1 MTLHKTLLSLT
12 LLGLLSG
19 CNDKDKTEVI
29 QTSLKLPEP
38 VANVRL
44 ETVSTPEQTQYQPG
58 QPIKIDYSISSELL
72 ETEHVGVTFMAIA
85 KDKVE
90 QLASHEEPEGYELGT
105 HYIEKLSDGEH
116 SFTAELMLPNEEIP
130 TDDYVIAA
138 YVDSAKSIDNEANTE
153 DNGSRDF
160 SDNATTFAQI
170 NIDSSF
176 YHDFSLDTL
185 TVGDGFAMFPD
196 AGRRETESQNAPEH
210 KRADI
215 IGHFDASKFG
225 HLINEALVRAKVTVA
240 GVEFD
245 AHFWQ
250 EGENRYHD
258 DMKIKFADHEQSHYF
273 PYDIAVNGVLL
284 DKLQQTYNKDADENT
299 FELTFTIEDLSAHN
313 ESSTDNNSMTISVPY
328 SLYDHEQPDDSWLED
343 HDISAPVS
351 NAQSTAKHAPNA
363 HYAPFASDKDTP
375 QGISGLV
382 ITPSLLW
389 AYEIYSATYG
399 DKSKVAVVPS
409 FLSWVQLQSSNGGLA
424 WALAAGGFD
433 LYMFNK
439 SVSLF
444 SAGASGI
451 ANGADGTAS
460 YSMNVS
466 LLGNSL
472 IKESETVSALDE
484 SYGYEW
490 EEEQKLFSTTFTI
503 VIVPVSVSA
512 GIKGSVGV
520 NTELKYEGLQFSIGG
535 DVLTA
540 SLDAYATA
548 GIDLLVASGGIGVDF
563 LIISDTL
570 SATAYVDISKALS
583 DSEIGYGIDVSNH
596 MKAIEGEFYLWVK
609 YPGYKFCCSFPTKTA
624 TKTLYNTGA
633 LYDKTWQMIDYS
645 DSFKF

>member
-1 MTLHKTLLSLT
+1 MRKTLLSISM
-12 LLGLLSG
+12 LGLLTG
-19 CNDKDKTEVI
+19 CFSDSDNNVES
-29 QTSLKLPEP
+29 SLKQPEP

-44 ETVSTPEQTQYQPG
+44 ETVNTPDQTQYQPG
-58 QPIKIDYSISSELL
+58 QPIKINYSISSQLL
-72 ETEHVGVTFMAIA
+72 DTEHVGVTFMAIA
-85 KDKVE
+85 KDKVD
-90 QLASHEEPEGYELGT
+90 QLASHDEPEGYELGT

-130 TDDYVIAA
+130 SDDYVIAA
-138 YVDSAKSIDNEANTE
+138 YVDSAKSIENEANTK

-160 SDNATTFAQI
+160 SDNAASFAQI
-170 NIDSSF
+170 TIDSTF
-176 YHDFSLDTL
+176 YHDFALDTL

-196 AGRRETESQNAPEH
+196 SGRRETESQNAPEH

-225 HLINEALVRAKVTVA
+225 HLINEALVTATVTVA

-284 DKLQQTYNKDADENT
+284 DKLQQTYDKDADENT
-299 FELTFTIEDLSAHN
+299 FELTFTIEDLSSAHQEAN
-313 ESSTDNNSMTISVPY
+313 LDNNRMTITVPY
-328 SLYDHEQPDDSWLED
+328 SLYDHDQPDDSWLEEHNITNPLTSSVD
-343 HDISAPVS
+343 TSSKSSSPNYAPV
-351 NAQSTAKHAPNA
+351 
-363 HYAPFASDKDTP
+363 KDP
-375 QGISGLV
+375 QGLSGLV
-382 ITPSLLW
+382 STSDTLW
-389 AYEIYSATYG
+389 AFEIFSNTYG
-399 DKSKVAVVPS
+399 DKSKVAIVPS
-409 FLSWVQLQSSNGGLA
+409 FVSWVLLQSKNGGLA
-424 WALAAGGFD
+424 WATAGGSFD
-433 LYMFNK
+433 LYMFDH
-439 SVSLF
+439 SLDLF

-484 SYGYEW
+484 SYGYDW

-503 VIVPVSVSA
+503 AIVPVSVSA

-520 NTELKYEGLQFSIGG
+520 NTDLKYEGLQFSIGG

-633 LYDKTWQMIDYS
+633 LYDKTWQMINYS

>member
-1 MTLHKTLLSLT
+1 M
-12 LLGLLSG
+12 LGLLTG
-19 CNDKDKTEVI
+19 CFSDSDNNVES
-29 QTSLKLPEP
+29 SLKQPEP

-44 ETVSTPEQTQYQPG
+44 ETVNTPDQTQYQPG
-58 QPIKIDYSISSELL
+58 QPIKINYSISSQLL
-72 ETEHVGVTFMAIA
+72 DTEHVGVTFMAIA
-85 KDKVE
+85 KDKVD
-90 QLASHEEPEGYELGT
+90 QLASHDEPEGYELGT

-130 TDDYVIAA
+130 SDDYVIAA
-138 YVDSAKSIDNEANTE
+138 YVDSAKSIENEANTK

-160 SDNATTFAQI
+160 SDNAASFAQI
-170 NIDSSF
+170 TIDSTF
-176 YHDFSLDTL
+176 YHDFALDTL

-196 AGRRETESQNAPEH
+196 SGRRETESQNAPEH

-225 HLINEALVRAKVTVA
+225 HLINEALVTATVTVA

-284 DKLQQTYNKDADENT
+284 DKLQQTYDKDADENT
-299 FELTFTIEDLSAHN
+299 FELTFTIEDLSSAHQEAN
-313 ESSTDNNSMTISVPY
+313 LDNNRMTITVPY
-328 SLYDHEQPDDSWLED
+328 SLYDHDQPDDSWLEEHNITNPLTSSVD
-343 HDISAPVS
+343 TSSKSSSPNYAPV
-351 NAQSTAKHAPNA
+351 
-363 HYAPFASDKDTP
+363 KDP
-375 QGISGLV
+375 QGLSGLV
-382 ITPSLLW
+382 STSDTLW
-389 AYEIYSATYG
+389 AFEIFSNTYG
-399 DKSKVAVVPS
+399 DKSKVAIVPS
-409 FLSWVQLQSSNGGLA
+409 FVSWVLLQSKNGGLA
-424 WALAAGGFD
+424 WATAGGSFD
-433 LYMFNK
+433 LYMFDH
-439 SVSLF
+439 SLDLF

-484 SYGYEW
+484 SYGYDW

-503 VIVPVSVSA
+503 AIVPVSVSA

-520 NTELKYEGLQFSIGG
+520 NTDLKYEGLQFSIGG

-633 LYDKTWQMIDYS
+633 LYDKTWQMINYS

>member
-1 MTLHKTLLSLT
+1 MRKTLLSFSM
-12 LLGLLSG
+12 LGLLTG
-19 CNDKDKTEVI
+19 CFSDSDNNIES
-29 QTSLKLPEP
+29 SLKQPEP

-44 ETVSTPEQTQYQPG
+44 ETVNTPDQTQYQPG
-58 QPIKIDYSISSELL
+58 QPIKINYSISSQLL
-72 ETEHVGVTFMAIA
+72 DTEHVGVTFMAIA
-85 KDKVE
+85 KDKVD
-90 QLASHEEPEGYELGT
+90 QLASHDEPEGYELGT
-105 HYIEKLSDGEH
+105 HYIKKLSDGKH

-130 TDDYVIAA
+130 SDDYVIAA
-138 YVDSAKSIDNEANTE
+138 YVDSAKSIENEANTE

-160 SDNATTFAQI
+160 SDNAASFAQI
-170 NIDSSF
+170 TIDSTF
-176 YHDFSLDTL
+176 YHDFALDTL

-196 AGRRETESQNAPEH
+196 SGRRETESQNAPEH

-225 HLINEALVRAKVTVA
+225 HLINEALVTATVTVA
-240 GVEFD
+240 GIEFD

-284 DKLQQTYNKDADENT
+284 DKLQQTYDKDADENT
-299 FELTFTIEDLSAHN
+299 FELTFTIEDLSSAHQEAN
-313 ESSTDNNSMTISVPY
+313 LDNNRMTITVPY
-328 SLYDHEQPDDSWLED
+328 SLYDHDQPDDSWLEEHNITNPLTSSVD
-343 HDISAPVS
+343 TSSKSSSPSYAPV
-351 NAQSTAKHAPNA
+351 KE
-363 HYAPFASDKDTP
+363 P
-375 QGISGLV
+375 QGLSGLV
-382 ITPSLLW
+382 STSDTLW
-389 AYEIYSATYG
+389 AFEIFSNTYG
-399 DKSKVAVVPS
+399 DKSKVAIVPS
-409 FLSWVQLQSSNGGLA
+409 FVSWVLLQSKNGGLA
-424 WALAAGGFD
+424 WATAGGSFD
-433 LYMFNK
+433 LYMFDH
-439 SVSLF
+439 SLDLF

-484 SYGYEW
+484 SYGYDW

-503 VIVPVSVSA
+503 AIVPVSVSA

-520 NTELKYEGLQFSIGG
+520 NTDLKYEGLQFSIGG

-633 LYDKTWQMIDYS
+633 LYDKTWQMINYS

>member
-1 MTLHKTLLSLT
+1 MRKTLFSISM
-12 LLGLLSG
+12 LGLLTG
-19 CNDKDKTEVI
+19 CFSDSDNNVES
-29 QTSLKLPEP
+29 SLKQPEP

-44 ETVSTPEQTQYQPG
+44 ETVNTPDKAYYQPG
-58 QPIKIDYSISSELL
+58 QPIMIDYSISSQLL
-72 ETEHVGVTFMAIA
+72 DTEHVGVTFMAIA
-85 KDKVE
+85 KDKVD
-90 QLASHEEPEGYELGT
+90 QLASHDEPEGYELGT

-130 TDDYVIAA
+130 SDDYVIAA
-138 YVDSAKSIDNEANTE
+138 YVDSAKSIENEANTE

-160 SDNATTFAQI
+160 SDNAASFAQI
-170 NIDSSF
+170 TIDSTF
-176 YHDFSLDTL
+176 YHDFALDTL

-196 AGRRETESQNAPEH
+196 SGRRETESQNAPEH

-225 HLINEALVRAKVTVA
+225 HLINEALVTATVTVA

-284 DKLQQTYNKDADENT
+284 DKLQQTYDKDADENT
-299 FELTFTIEDLSAHN
+299 FELTFTIEDLSSAHQEAN
-313 ESSTDNNSMTISVPY
+313 LDNNRMTITVPY
-328 SLYDHEQPDDSWLED
+328 SLYDHDQPDDSWLEEHNITNPLTSSVD
-343 HDISAPVS
+343 TSSKSSSPNYAPV
-351 NAQSTAKHAPNA
+351 
-363 HYAPFASDKDTP
+363 KDP
-375 QGISGLV
+375 QGLSGLV
-382 ITPSLLW
+382 STSDTLW
-389 AYEIYSATYG
+389 AFEIFSNTYG
-399 DKSKVAVVPS
+399 DKSKVAIVPS
-409 FLSWVQLQSSNGGLA
+409 FVSWVLLQSKNGGLA
-424 WALAAGGFD
+424 WATAGGSFD
-433 LYMFNK
+433 LYMFDH
-439 SVSLF
+439 SLDLF

-484 SYGYEW
+484 SYGYDW

-503 VIVPVSVSA
+503 AIVPVSVSA

-520 NTELKYEGLQFSIGG
+520 NTDLKYEGLQFSIGG

-633 LYDKTWQMIDYS
+633 LYDKTWQMINYS